1 MNILTPFDL
10 RIANSPYEWRGPLTE
25 VIDTADAVRLAMED
39 WGIESPELLLGLTQ
53 LVLQRFDAAQLAD
66 APSDANYSQLKKS

>member
-1 MNILTPFDL
+1 MTIRFDCRIENTPDQ
-10 RIANSPYEWRGPLTE
+10 WRGPLTE

-53 LVLQRFDAAQLAD
+53 LVLHRFDALEIRSKGEFGND
-66 APSDANYSQLKKS
+66 

>member
-1 MNILTPFDL
+1 MTNHFDRRIDNTPC
-10 RIANSPYEWRGPLTE
+10 EWQGPLAE

-53 LVLQRFDAAQLAD
+53 LVLIRFDAL
-66 APSDANYSQLKKS
+66 